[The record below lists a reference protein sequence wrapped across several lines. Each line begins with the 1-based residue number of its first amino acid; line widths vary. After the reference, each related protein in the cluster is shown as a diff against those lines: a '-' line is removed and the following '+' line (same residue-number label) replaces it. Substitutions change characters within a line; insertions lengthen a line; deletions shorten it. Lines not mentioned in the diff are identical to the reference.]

1 MTTPYDPQALLWEI
15 EQRTRGVVSGEDLAG
30 LAALVLDRLGC
41 TTARQAYDRLYA
53 DWAGLPRGGVASGL
67 RAGQVLSLLPLL
79 RLEGPLADTR
89 QEEELWQAMWEHG
102 PADETWKANV
112 VVKHS
117 AWGLRHLT
125 DPAQLEAALA
135 RIERA
140 RAAHPPGTRIRENLD
155 MAHAGLRTYL
165 GQLGG
170 GEDDFDTAVDDMARL
185 AESSDLTPDQRLVMA
200 AQIALL
206 RIHQAFRRADE
217 PALAEQIQVLE
228 AALNRLPADH
238 MDRFAFESHMEAA
251 RGSLTYLRAQRTGRF
266 EPAAEG
272 ADAATP
278 THEMRRRIATLPVN
292 AQADKL
298 AEAAFAVGQRA
309 LLAMDHQ
316 GMLESLALRE
326 AALELLE
333 PDDDRWIRVAGGLGV
348 SHCVMADLQFAP
360 PADRPLHLD
369 QGIAWLRHTL
379 RLTGGP
385 HHPLW
390 GGTGFN
396 LAKAYRLRGD
406 AHAYDSRV
414 RRLNYDA
421 SRRVGLECL
430 RAAAWSS
437 LLQSGTAHA
446 AQTAR
451 MAGGQALDVARWC
464 LADGAHT
471 DAVRALDAGRGLV
484 LHAATVATTVPDMLR
499 ELGRPELAR
508 EWQDAGSVPELG
520 EEMLFAAQTAVA
532 GPSSR
537 LRRRVLEALAG
548 SPRHQALLDVPSPA
562 DIGNALR
569 ALGATALVYLV
580 PGDGAVPGLL
590 DSGPGSRSDSGAA
603 VVVTAD
609 GTTRSLEL
617 PDLTL
622 DAPPLTTYRATGA
635 PGRAADGPDDAGAA
649 AGRGTG
655 IPGAATRAPGSG
667 TGFSG
672 AGFPDSGTGFPGSGT
687 GFLASAMGAPGTG
700 TGFPGHSTP
709 APGRDAGGPLVAES
723 PSGPAPSPEASRHA
737 LEELCAWAG
746 TAAMRPVLSRLPR
759 GFGRV
764 PSLVLV
770 PMGDLGV
777 VPWHAARVPGRRRSH
792 GYACEEAAISYTPSA
807 RLLCEVAARPATG
820 TRQTLVVG
828 NPTRDLHHA
837 GEEAEAVHRVF
848 HPDGD
853 LLGPGTAT
861 PAAVT
866 DWLRRQRGGLL
877 HLACH
882 GVVRQG
888 ERHSAYL
895 ALSGG
900 RLAAEELT
908 EGATRY
914 RGLDLVV
921 LAACR
926 TNVSGHGYDEAY
938 SLSTAFLVAGA
949 RSVIGSLWPVPDEA
963 TSLLMYMTHHF
974 MSREGLPPGRALR
987 SAQSWMLN
995 DRREAPP
1002 GMPDRLRDRVG
1013 DIRGDDLTAWAGFT
1027 HLGW

>member
-30 LAALVLDRLGC
+30 LAGLVLERLGC
-41 TTARQAYDRLYA
+41 TTGREAYDRLYA
-53 DWAGLPRGGVASGL
+53 DWAALPRGGVASGL

-79 RLEGPLADTR
+79 RLEGPLADAR

-125 DPAQLEAALA
+125 DPARLEAALA

-140 RAAHPPGTRIRENLD
+140 RAAHPPGTRMRENLD
-155 MAHAGLRTYL
+155 MVHAGLRTHL

-170 GEDDFDTAVDDMARL
+170 GEDDFDSAVDDMARL
-185 AESSDLTPDQRLVMA
+185 AESSALTPDQRLVMG
-200 AQIALL
+200 AQVALF
-206 RIHQAFRRADE
+206 RIHQAFRSEDE
-217 PALAEQIQVLE
+217 PALAEQIRVLE
-228 AALNRLPADH
+228 LALARLPADH
-238 MDRFAFESHMEAA
+238 VDRFAFESHLEAA

-278 THEMRRRIATLPVN
+278 THEIRRRIAGLPVN
-292 AQADKL
+292 AQADRL
-298 AEAAFAVGQRA
+298 GEAAFAVGQRA

-333 PDDDRWIRVAGGLGV
+333 PDDDRWIRVTGGLGV
-348 SHCVMADLQFAP
+348 SHCIMADLEFAP
-360 PADRPLHLD
+360 PADRALHLD
-369 QGIAWLRHTL
+369 QGISWLRHTL
-379 RLTGGP
+379 KLAGGP

-390 GGTGFN
+390 GGTGFH
-396 LAKAYRLRGD
+396 LARAYRLRGD
-406 AHAYDSRV
+406 AHAHDARV

-464 LADGAHT
+464 LADGAHS

-484 LHAATVATTVPDMLR
+484 LHAATVAATVPDMLR
-499 ELGRPELAR
+499 ELGLPELAR
-508 EWQDAGSVPELG
+508 EWQSAGSVPEPG
-520 EEMLFAAQTAVA
+520 EEMLFAAQAAVA

-562 DIGNALR
+562 DIGAALR

-590 DSGPGSRSDSGAA
+590 GRRSGSGAA
-603 VVVTAD
+603 VVVAAD
-609 GTTRSLEL
+609 GTTRSLDL
-617 PDLTL
+617 PHLTL
-622 DAPPLTTYRATGA
+622 DAPPLTAYRATGA
-635 PGRAADGPDDAGAA
+635 PGR
-649 AGRGTG
+649 
-655 IPGAATRAPGSG
+655 
-667 TGFSG
+667 
-672 AGFPDSGTGFPGSGT
+672 
-687 GFLASAMGAPGTG
+687 
-700 TGFPGHSTP
+700 
-709 APGRDAGGPLVAES
+709 DAGGPPVAE
-723 PSGPAPSPEASRHA
+723 PPPAPAPDPGASRQA
-737 LEELCAWAG
+737 LEQLCAWAG
-746 TAAMRPVLSRLPR
+746 TAVMRPLLDHLPR

-777 VPWHAARVPGRRRSH
+777 VPWHAARVPGRRRSR
-792 GYACEEAAISYTPSA
+792 GYACEEANISYTPSA
-807 RLLCEVAARPATG
+807 RLLCEVAARPAAG

-949 RSVIGSLWPVPDEA
+949 RAVIGSLWPVPDEA

-974 MSREGLPPGRALR
+974 MSQEGLPPGQALR

-995 DRREAPP
+995 DRRAAPP
-1002 GMPDRLRDRVG
+1002 GMPDRLRARVG

>member
-79 RLEGPLADTR
+79 RLEGPLADAR

-217 PALAEQIQVLE
+217 PDLAEQIQVLE

-238 MDRFAFESHMEAA
+238 MDRFTFESHLEAA

-272 ADAATP
+272 ADAATS
-278 THEMRRRIATLPVN
+278 TQEIRRRIATLPVN

-326 AALELLE
+326 AALDLLE

-379 RLTGGP
+379 KLTGGP

-406 AHAYDSRV
+406 AHAHDSRV

-446 AQTAR
+446 SQTAR

-499 ELGRPELAR
+499 DLGRPELAR
-508 EWQDAGSVPELG
+508 EWQDAGSVPDLG
-520 EEMLFAAQTAVA
+520 EEMLFAAQTGVA

-590 DSGPGSRSDSGAA
+590 ASRPGSRSDSGAA

-609 GTTRSLEL
+609 GTTRSLDL

-622 DAPPLTTYRATGA
+622 DAPPLTTYRATGT
-635 PGRAADGPDDAGAA
+635 PGRAADDPDDAGAA

-655 IPGAATRAPGSG
+655 IPAALR
-667 TGFSG
+667 
-672 AGFPDSGTGFPGSGT
+672 
-687 GFLASAMGAPGTG
+687 
-700 TGFPGHSTP
+700 
-709 APGRDAGGPLVAES
+709 APGRDAGGPPVDES
-723 PSGPAPSPEASRHA
+723 PSGPGPSPEASRHA

-777 VPWHAARVPGRRRSH
+777 VPWHAARVAGRRRSH

-807 RLLCEVAARPATG
+807 RLLCEVAARPATT

-1027 HLGW
+1027 HLGR